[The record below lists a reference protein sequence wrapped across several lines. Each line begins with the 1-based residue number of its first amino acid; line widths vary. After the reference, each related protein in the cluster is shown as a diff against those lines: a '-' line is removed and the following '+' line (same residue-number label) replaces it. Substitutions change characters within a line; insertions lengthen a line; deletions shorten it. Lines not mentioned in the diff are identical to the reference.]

1 MDVVGKFYEMKK
13 EKVYLYTVLALSL
26 IVLLIS
32 LLTLNY
38 LFSRVTNQLLEAQLE
53 GGKREIREI
62 QRLLE
67 GQLSSGI
74 KKEQVAA
81 SLQKSIEN
89 TDTQTGFVCMYDTV
103 GKEICHPDPSRIGQQ
118 IDKDNS
124 VVRPITGRES
134 QSFYD
139 LLNDG
144 KAAGGLRTFSTSG
157 RGSEIIYVQP
167 IANTSWMLASHA
179 NLQAIHRQLNE
190 LHTQFLLGQGLAG
203 TLMILLSFLAVRW
216 LGNRYQ
222 QQLERENNQLTD
234 EVNSLTA
241 LNASLVSYQSKVQ
254 NEPEESVVEGQAI
267 PAEEAG
273 SRRRILTYWKDEL
286 VVIGTDQ
293 IAYFHTEQSLTYIY
307 CQDAKVY
314 TSSTSLDEL
323 QKELDANQFFRANR
337 QFLISIRAIE
347 KIFLYGKHQLKIA
360 ISPQP
365 PEAIL
370 ISKNKVAEFKQWL
383 NR

>member
-1 MDVVGKFYEMKK
+1 MKK

-26 IVLLIS
+26 IILLTS

-53 GGKREIREI
+53 SSKREIREI

-74 KKEQVAA
+74 GKEQVAA

-89 TDTQTGFVCMYDTV
+89 TDTQTGFVCMYNTG

-124 VVRPITGRES
+124 VVRPITGSDS
-134 QSFYD
+134 QSFYE

-144 KAAGGLRTFSTSG
+144 KAAGGLRTFSTGG

-167 IANTSWMLASHA
+167 VAKTGWMLASHA
-179 NLQAIHRQLNE
+179 NLQAIHRQIDE
-190 LHTQFLLGQGLAG
+190 LRTQFLLAQGLAG
-203 TLMILLSFLAVRW
+203 TLMVLLSFLAVRW
-216 LGNRYQ
+216 IGNRYQ
-222 QQLERENNQLTD
+222 QQLEGEKNQLSD
-234 EVNSLTA
+234 EVKSLTA

-254 NEPEESVVEGQAI
+254 NEPVESAVEGQAI

-293 IAYFHTEQSLTYIY
+293 IAYFHTEQSLTHIY

-314 TSSTSLDEL
+314 TSNTSLDEL
-323 QKELDANQFFRANR
+323 QKELDADQFFRANR

-360 ISPQP
+360 ISPPP
-365 PEAIL
+365 PEDIL
-370 ISKNKVAEFKQWL
+370 ISKNKAAEFKQWL
-383 NR
+383 NS

>member
-1 MDVVGKFYEMKK
+1 MKK

-38 LFSRVTNQLLEAQLE
+38 LFSRVTNQLLDAQLE
-53 GGKREIREI
+53 SSQREIREI

-67 GQLSSGI
+67 GQLRNGMG
-74 KKEQVAA
+74 KEQVAA

-118 IDKDNS
+118 IDQDNS
-124 VVRPITGRES
+124 VVRPITGSES
-134 QSFYD
+134 QSFYE

-144 KAAGGLRTFSTSG
+144 KAAGGLRTFSDHR

-179 NLQAIHRQLNE
+179 NLHAIRRQLDE
-190 LHTQFLLGQGLAG
+190 LHTQFLLAQGLAG
-203 TLMILLSFLAVRW
+203 TLMVLLSFLAVRW
-216 LGNRYQ
+216 IGNRYQ
-222 QQLERENNQLTD
+222 QQLEGEKNQLTD
-234 EVNSLTA
+234 EVKSLTA
-241 LNASLVSYQSKVQ
+241 LNASLVSYQLKVQ
-254 NEPEESVVEGQAI
+254 NEPVESSAEGPVVPTEEG
-267 PAEEAG
+267 G

-286 VVIGTDQ
+286 VVISTDQ

-314 TSSTSLDEL
+314 TSNTSLDEL
-323 QKELDANQFFRANR
+323 QKELDGDQFFRANR

-370 ISKNKVAEFKQWL
+370 ISKNKAAEFKQWL

>member
-1 MDVVGKFYEMKK
+1 MKK
-13 EKVYLYTVLALSL
+13 EKVYLYTLLALSL

-38 LFSRVTNQLLEAQLE
+38 LFSRVTNQLLEVQLE

-74 KKEQVAA
+74 RKEQVAA

-144 KAAGGLRTFSTSG
+144 KAAGGLRTFSARG

-179 NLQAIHRQLNE
+179 NLQAIHRQLDE

-241 LNASLVSYQSKVQ
+241 LNARLVSYQSKVQ

-267 PAEEAG
+267 PVEEAG

-323 QKELDANQFFRANR
+323 QKELDADQFFRANR

>member
-1 MDVVGKFYEMKK
+1 MKK
-13 EKVYLYTVLALSL
+13 EKVYLYTGLALSL

-38 LFSRVTNQLLEAQLE
+38 LFSRVTHQLLESQLE
-53 GGKREIREI
+53 SSQREIREI

-67 GQLSSGI
+67 GQLRSGI
-74 KKEQVAA
+74 GQEQVAT

-118 IDKDNS
+118 IDQNNS
-124 VVRPITGRES
+124 VVRPITGSES
-134 QSFYD
+134 RSFYE
-139 LLNDG
+139 LLNEG
-144 KAAGGLRTFSTSG
+144 KATGGLRTFSARG

-179 NLQAIHRQLNE
+179 NLRAIHRQLDE
-190 LHTQFLLGQGLAG
+190 LHTQFLLVQGLAG
-203 TLMILLSFLAVRW
+203 TLLVLLSFLAVRW
-216 LGNRYQ
+216 IGNRYQ
-222 QQLERENNQLTD
+222 QQLEGEKNQLTD
-234 EVNSLTA
+234 EVKSLTA
-241 LNASLVSYQSKVQ
+241 LNASLVSYQSRVQ
-254 NEPEESVVEGQAI
+254 NQPMESTVDGQAMQ
-267 PAEEAG
+267 AEEAG
-273 SRRRILTYWKDEL
+273 NRRRILTYWKDEL
-286 VVIGTDQ
+286 VVISTDQ

-314 TSSTSLDEL
+314 TSNTSLDEL
-323 QKELDANQFFRANR
+323 QKELDAEQFFRANR

-347 KIFLYGKHQLKIA
+347 KIFMYGKHQLKIA
-360 ISPQP
+360 ISPP
-365 PEAIL
+365 PSEDIL
-370 ISKNKVAEFKQWL
+370 ISKNKAAEFKQWL

>member
-1 MDVVGKFYEMKK
+1 MKK